1 MTDNTPTN
9 EISDEEIEA
18 SMLRLARSEA
28 YTTLPQLLAATHEC
42 YPELTEQRIHHCAML
57 LRDRFRDSDHG
68 GYWTEY
74 LRQQR
79 RRSRT

>member
-1 MTDNTPTN
+1 MTDNTAVE
-9 EISDEEIEA
+9 EISNEEIEA

-28 YTTLPQLLAATHEC
+28 YTTLPQLLAATHEY

-68 GYWTEY
+68 GYWAEY
-74 LRQQR
+74 QSQQR
-79 RRSRT
+79 RRRRA